1 MKDFTI
7 ESYTKYL
14 SIFKSKGFNFLRFD
28 EYMSNDKPEL
38 DKICLIRHD
47 VDRKPNFAL
56 RMAKLEHE
64 MGIKST
70 YYFRAK
76 KCSFNIGIIKEI
88 ESLGHEIGLHYESL
102 SDTNGNVELAIKD
115 FEKNLVEFR
124 KVASIKTCSMHGRP
138 FKPYDN
144 RDIWKND
151 NNHQYLKEELK
162 MLGEV
167 YLDIDYSDIAYIND
181 TGRNWTQGKANRRDV
196 VASNI
201 SVSFD
206 SQKELINYLESDPH
220 NIVCFQIHPERW
232 TDSKIEHVVQSSKDA
247 SVNGLKKLISTVKRN

>member
-7 ESYTKYL
+7 ESYRNYL
-14 SIFKSKGFNFLRFD
+14 CIFQSKGFNFLRFD
-28 EYMSNDKPEL
+28 EYILPNKPTF

-56 RMAKLEHE
+56 RMARLEHQ

-76 KCSFNIGIIKEI
+76 KCSFSPDIIKEI

-102 SDTNGNVELAIKD
+102 SDTNGDIELALKD
-115 FEKNLVEFR
+115 FEKNLKEFR

-138 FKPYDN
+138 LKPFDN
-144 RDIWKND
+144 RDIWKKG
-151 NNHQYLKEELK
+151 NNHSYLKEELN

-196 VASNI
+196 VTSNI
-201 SVSFD
+201 CVSFN
-206 SQKELINYLESDPH
+206 SQEELINYLENEPH
-220 NIVCFQIHPERW
+220 DKVCFQIHPERW
-232 TDSKIEHVVQSSKDA
+232 TDSNIEYLVQSSKD
-247 SVNGLKKLISTVKRN
+247 SSINGLKKIISTVKRN